1 VNARA
6 GILAALLLSA
16 GGLFTSSCTG
26 FQHNTFFPSQRWPE
40 PMETA
45 KPLPP
50 GDATLYPPG
59 PEEVRVI
66 RHADPVQVRAA
77 GNAGAVPLSFH
88 RKEMR
93 VASGS
98 GVSCSEEG
106 RVEVLFDSGSS
117 VVLYGQCNAII
128 GSPSRGE
135 PSLFIRDLEQVRFEP
150 VAEDLYELSGGTRL
164 RARAGPIRA
173 SLARKDVIRIANESK
188 RSAQVAFL
196 QETIVLDPGQAVFV
210 PILSTGSRPPEA
222 TSALADAAAP
232 GFHAAH
238 AKTIE
243 VTTDG
248 SALVARGE
256 GEVRSLGVRVKL
268 PAGAEARFVGLGART
283 PNAAG
288 PNGAGPNSGGEAR

>member
-1 VNARA
+1 MTARA
-6 GILAALLLSA
+6 GVLGILLVAAAAAS
-16 GGLFTSSCTG
+16 GCTG

-77 GNAGAVPLSFH
+77 GNAGAVPLSYR

-117 VVLYGQCNAII
+117 VVLYGHCNAIV

-135 PSLFIRDLEQVRFEP
+135 PSLFVRDLEQVRFDP
-150 VAEDLYELSGGTRL
+150 VAEDLFELSGGTRL

-173 SLARKDVIRIANESK
+173 SLARKDVLRIANESK

-210 PILSTGSRPPEA
+210 PILSTGSRPPETTA
-222 TSALADAAAP
+222 ALADASGP

-238 AKTIE
+238 AKTVE
-243 VTTDG
+243 VSTDG
-248 SALVARGE
+248 GALVARGE

-268 PAGAEARFVGLGART
+268 PQGAEARFVGLGARI
-283 PNAAG
+283 
-288 PNGAGPNSGGEAR
+288 GEAAAPEAR